1 MATTKVSK
9 FVLEDN
15 TVTFEKLAIA
25 EGAAGQVISVDENN
39 QLLLTDRFTQEEIE
53 DITAA
58 LLLRGNHTNL
68 SISYIGSSNQ
78 LDIVAHGAVRS
89 VNGEIGDVV
98 LTTDNISE
106 GTENL
111 YFTNARADARI
122 AVANIGDLNN
132 VDTTGIST
140 GDFLLYDG
148 NNFLPVA
155 FEEEVNTYADTRI
168 SLANVQDLAN
178 VDGSDTLNPGD
189 ILFYDDG
196 DSEFKF
202 INLGDEINSYFD
214 IRFAT
219 KNTGHLAEGS
229 NLYYT
234 DARVDARVD
243 IAITN
248 LVNGADAAFD
258 TLKEIQD
265 AMATDTELADA
276 INALVIPS
284 DLSDLTDTSS
294 LLFSRDYNDLT
305 NKPNLF
311 SGSYNDLTDVPALVV
326 SYNDLTDLPTL
337 FSGSYNDLTDKP
349 NLVVSYNDLTDV
361 PSEFFDV
368 DSITT
373 DDLIEGTENLYFT
386 DARARNAVQTAVTNS
401 FGTTTTNT
409 TDGVEVAIDALS
421 VGTGT
426 PILVSNT
433 TTTTTTIGET
443 VVTTTAGEVFDAQD
457 ITDDLIDT
465 TEITVLTIKD
475 PTEAI
480 QNPFGDGNVGN
491 VGQVSSTYNTVSSYN
506 TINSH
511 NGLSADIAGEYSVN
525 DVIAL
530 ERGNNEYSFFKKTS
544 TGWLSLAELGVD
556 TLNNEIDT
564 FADKWAKNNSDT
576 VSLSSI
582 STNDGLFWLKKS
594 TDTTDFEIVEYIS
607 TFDFDFTTATA
618 TERVTDTTVIE
629 TDDSRLRIKSIAS
642 SDTITVSETNGTISL
657 SVSPEYALKSELFSG
672 SYNDLTDVPALVVSY
687 NDLTDTPTIPSVAGL
702 ASETYVNIAI
712 SNLVNGADAAFDTL
726 KEIQDAMSTDTEL
739 ASAINNLVI
748 PEDVSD
754 LTDSTNL
761 FFSGSYNDL
770 TDVPALV
777 VSYNELTD
785 LPTNVSAFNNDA
797 GYLTD
802 DTMLTDYG
810 LITDSSVYG
819 NGSNISS
826 SITNVSSLNNDAGY
840 ISSTNTP
847 VSTFQN
853 DAGYLSSVSINDL
866 TDVNISN
873 VSLTDNQY
881 LRWNGTDAWINETIN
896 IPTKVSDLINDT
908 GFLTSQT
915 VGGNYMVTDADNTVS
930 GSQFPSADNTYDL
943 GSDTKQWRTIYGHE
957 VEATYADLAE
967 RYASDAP
974 YEPGTVV
981 VFGGEAEITTTTLDT
996 DVSIAGV
1003 ISTNPAL
1010 KLNSSAGN
1018 NQTHPYIALKGRVP
1032 CKVIGPVRKGELL
1045 VSSSTPGYARS
1056 CGKLDMG
1063 LAVFAK
1069 ALEND
1074 LSEGEKIIEVAVI

>member
-1 MATTKVSK
+1 M
-9 FVLEDN
+9 
-15 TVTFEKLAIA
+15 
-25 EGAAGQVISVDENN
+25 
-39 QLLLTDRFTQEEIE
+39 
-53 DITAA
+53 
-58 LLLRGNHTNL
+58 
-68 SISYIGSSNQ
+68 
-78 LDIVAHGAVRS
+78 
-89 VNGEIGDVV
+89 
-98 LTTDNISE
+98 
-106 GTENL
+106 
-111 YFTNARADARI
+111 
-122 AVANIGDLNN
+122 NN

-229 NLYYT
+229 NLYFTEQRARDSISVGGDLSYDNTTGILSVTTYKSADFDSDFSGKTTTDLTEGTNLYYT
-234 DARVDARVD
+234 DARVDARIPTVVSAFTNDANYANESYVD
-243 IAITN
+243 TAISN
-248 LVNGADAAFD
+248 LVNGADAAYD

-265 AMATDTELADA
+265 AMATDTELSDA

-305 NKPNLF
+305 NTPTNISAFTNDSGYLTQHQDLSLYALKTELF
-311 SGSYNDLTDVPALVV
+311 SGSYNDLTDIPALVV

-337 FSGSYNDLTDKP
+337 FSGSYNDLTDVP
-349 NLVVSYNDLTDV
+349 ELVVSYNDLTDL
-361 PSEFFDV
+361 PILFSGSYNDLTDKPDLFDIDDV
-368 DSITT
+368 TT

-401 FGTTTTNT
+401 FGTKTTNT
-409 TDGVEVAIDALS
+409 TDGVEVSIDALS

-491 VGQVSSTYNTVSSYN
+491 FGQVSSTYNTVSSYN

-530 ERGNNEYSFFKKTS
+530 ERGNNEYSFFKKTNS
-544 TGWLSLAELGVD
+544 GWLSLAELGVD
-556 TLNNEIDT
+556 TLNLEIDT

-607 TFDFDFTTATA
+607 TFEFDFSTATA

-672 SYNDLTDVPALVVSY
+672 SYNDLTDVPELVVSY
-687 NDLTDTPTIPSVAGL
+687 ND
-702 ASETYVNIAI
+702 
-712 SNLVNGADAAFDTL
+712 
-726 KEIQDAMSTDTEL
+726 
-739 ASAINNLVI
+739 
-748 PEDVSD
+748 
-754 LTDSTNL
+754 
-761 FFSGSYNDL
+761 
-770 TDVPALV
+770 
-777 VSYNELTD
+777 
-785 LPTNVSAFNNDA
+785 
-797 GYLTD
+797 
-802 DTMLTDYG
+802 
-810 LITDSSVYG
+810 
-819 NGSNISS
+819 
-826 SITNVSSLNNDAGY
+826 
-840 ISSTNTP
+840 
-847 VSTFQN
+847 
-853 DAGYLSSVSINDL
+853 
-866 TDVNISN
+866 
-873 VSLTDNQY
+873 
-881 LRWNGTDAWINETIN
+881 
-896 IPTKVSDLINDT
+896 
-908 GFLTSQT
+908 
-915 VGGNYMVTDADNTVS
+915 
-930 GSQFPSADNTYDL
+930 
-943 GSDTKQWRTIYGHE
+943 
-957 VEATYADLAE
+957 
-967 RYASDAP
+967 
-974 YEPGTVV
+974 
-981 VFGGEAEITTTTLDT
+981 
-996 DVSIAGV
+996 
-1003 ISTNPAL
+1003 
-1010 KLNSSAGN
+1010 
-1018 NQTHPYIALKGRVP
+1018 
-1032 CKVIGPVRKGELL
+1032 
-1045 VSSSTPGYARS
+1045 
-1056 CGKLDMG
+1056 
-1063 LAVFAK
+1063 
-1069 ALEND
+1069 
-1074 LSEGEKIIEVAVI
+1074 